1 MDYSPGH
8 YYGTPCSSH
17 VADNSAMNQK
27 LPLHRTWGRNQRY
40 LSISAEECLEGL
52 SDTEE
57 EGNGQSGM
65 MIDSPSDILRS
76 DCITEN
82 HPAPKVMRQHAT
94 VESTSVVH
102 CESGL
107 RTTASGGCS
116 RFTLQD
122 GGLGLRREIPGCVDP
137 SDADKPFS
145 APPSNWK
152 HETLEDFGLNF
163 RGQAAPLLQVVRN
176 SSELPAAECGKTTCG
191 DFLVVVHGNCIVEY
205 SKGEHLTLHSAVTK
219 GDAVEK
225 VQFQD
230 WPSPPFQLARAPGC
244 GQEAES
250 GTEQESTRKIILE
263 PPLLKVKPSQR
274 ATLAAAPPKTSPN
287 IPILGPPRLPLP
299 NYSAASSQSTADD
312 SLSPPRKS
320 LEQHKGRW
328 EGNKQTSKRMYHGK
342 NGLPAVS
349 TARLTPVPVNKSS
362 NGLGFQVTMMG
373 PEGVAKV
380 GDIWDRRACPLLAE
394 GDVIVK
400 ANGADLRHLT
410 ALQVEEVLR
419 QHTLEGDMVLLVQR
433 EASNKASSLHPTS
446 HHCPHP
452 LRLDTEEEAAQSKN
466 PTCPPEP
473 DIIHRGHGERQG
485 CMKDGG
491 TVRPSLGAHQ
501 LGTETVWM
509 HVPQAHSNTTFG
521 DQKHNRGK
529 KLWPQRDFSEVVKPA
544 RTRLENVNVWAAPDD
559 GIKAT
564 SFVDPIPC
572 DLLLEQ
578 RSLLQSLAPIPSQPL
593 HAYQELMSP
602 RPGAHAPF
610 PFPDLVTG
618 QPQRPLLE
626 ARLTEVELE
635 RNEDEDFGFVIVSE
649 IPASGQEARSLVP
662 HKVSEVHQDSPAGR
676 DGQLKVGD
684 RVEGVDG
691 RSITQMS
698 PREITQLFRQ
708 AGTKIR
714 LRILPKSEAGIESLS
729 DAAEI
734 EVDEK
739 RMPSTTAI
747 PGPHAMQSLGPKDA
761 QPQAKPAEVCGQYLV
776 ELQRGPTG
784 FGFSLRGGS
793 EYNMSI
799 YVLGIMEGGPAER
812 SGKMQVSDQLMEING
827 TCTAGMSH
835 ADAVEQI
842 RTGGNKIHLILR
854 RGNGYVPDYDTHGS
868 RSPNSELL
876 TERKSRLSQKEYNS
890 VPEPQCEQP
899 PPEVAGVPSGHAMA
913 HDMNSTK
920 ESTTNTKREP
930 RGTARMLS
938 EDPQSIADPGVSIV
952 AKLSNHKGGRGE
964 QVAAREG
971 RPRGRRSGV
980 KGEKLTTAV
989 SLEDNKDPQRQ
1000 PPRES
1005 KSLSPHWDRATGNG
1019 RFGGSSSLL
1028 GPRLRPSVEPGP
1040 WLVPS
1045 HERLTY
1051 TLQKDDGLV
1060 CQQLTDV
1067 SFSGGLWDLEAG
1079 EREKGEAHW

>member
-176 SSELPAAECGKTTCG
+176 SSELPAAECGKTTC
-191 DFLVVVHGNCIVEY
+191 
-205 SKGEHLTLHSAVTK
+205 
-219 GDAVEK
+219 
-225 VQFQD
+225 
-230 WPSPPFQLARAPGC
+230 
-244 GQEAES
+244 
-250 GTEQESTRKIILE
+250 
-263 PPLLKVKPSQR
+263 
-274 ATLAAAPPKTSPN
+274 
-287 IPILGPPRLPLP
+287 
-299 NYSAASSQSTADD
+299 
-312 SLSPPRKS
+312 
-320 LEQHKGRW
+320 
-328 EGNKQTSKRMYHGK
+328 
-342 NGLPAVS
+342 
-349 TARLTPVPVNKSS
+349 
-362 NGLGFQVTMMG
+362 
-373 PEGVAKV
+373 
-380 GDIWDRRACPLLAE
+380 
-394 GDVIVK
+394 
-400 ANGADLRHLT
+400 
-410 ALQVEEVLR
+410 
-419 QHTLEGDMVLLVQR
+419 
-433 EASNKASSLHPTS
+433 ASNKASSLHPTS

-854 RGNGYVPDYDTHGS
+854 RGNGYVPDYDAVTPASTSLDARIVNDTHGS